1 MLQYLTY
8 SEYTAIGGRCDI
20 DAFNRYSVRVFGI
33 ISNETHGRISNMPC
47 VPNAVKYAVRDLIDY
62 YAANAS
68 TSTVTVSSRSQTTGT
83 VSESESYI
91 VKSAADIEA
100 DAQNIIEQY
109 LLSETDA
116 NGTPL
121 LYRGAR

>member
-1 MLQYLTY
+1 MLQYITY
-8 SEYTAIGGRCDI
+8 SEYTAIGGECDV

-47 VPNAVKYAVRDLIDY
+47 VPNAVKHAARDLIDY

-68 TSTVTVSSRSQTTGT
+68 TSTATVSSRSQTTGA

-100 DAQNIIEQY
+100 DTETILREY
-109 LLSETDA
+109 LESETDA